1 MEKRN
6 AAEQTSLK
14 GILGSFMDAY
24 AGRDVGL
31 EFSGWLADKL
41 CQEIQGLSKE
51 AGGKLAAE
59 IMEAVAAYDRTLD
72 ELNAAVKSG
81 QSKEEWFAERLA
93 EDYADMPAATAG
105 EKLLQI
111 EENVAVSNWQLM
123 QEISETQTEDRVS
136 EGEVIKEGKE
146 TSVEWNEYSVKNK
159 AYEIAKQV
167 VMTGTAVAA
176 NVVKE
181 RIQGEDAVDIGNVLK
196 ESFQDGLI
204 KDSGEVKAV
213 VAGAVKVAT
222 EKGLENI
229 VPEDATV
236 DVIGAVAGAAVES
249 AEALFDAATGKRTV
263 LETVDEIGMAT
274 VAAGGRLASEAIK
287 GVLGKVPYVGGILVD
302 VAGGLLDHLKS
313 PRFAQNAY
321 RTIRDMAVDTWEG
334 VKQSCVGRVFA
345 GLKKAVFG

>member
-14 GILGSFMDAY
+14 GILGSFMDSY

-41 CQEIQGLSKE
+41 CQKIQGLSKE

-136 EGEVIKEGKE
+136 EGEVIKESKE

-176 NVVKE
+176 NVIKE

-196 ESFQDGLI
+196 ESLQDGLI
-204 KDSGEVKAV
+204 KDSEEVKAV
-213 VAGAVKVAT
+213 VAGAVKVAA
-222 EKGLENI
+222 EKGLDNI
-229 VPEDATV
+229 VPEDVTT

-249 AEALFDAATGKRTV
+249 AESLFDAATGKATMF
-263 LETVDEIGMAT
+263 EAVDRIGMAT
-274 VAAGGRLASEAIK
+274 VAAGGRLAGKAFK
-287 GVLGKVPYVGGILVD
+287 GVLGKVPYVGRILVD
-302 VAGGLLDHLKS
+302 AAGGLLDHLKS